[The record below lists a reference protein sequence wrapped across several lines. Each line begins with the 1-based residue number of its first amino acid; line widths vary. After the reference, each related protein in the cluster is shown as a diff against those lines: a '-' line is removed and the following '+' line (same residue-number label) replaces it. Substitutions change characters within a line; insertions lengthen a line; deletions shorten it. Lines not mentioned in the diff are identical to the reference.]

1 MPGKTYTADEMRLRF
16 PHLTETQVQRLVA
29 LLNRPKATIREIWAG
44 EDQRGEPLELDADG
58 LTRPMREVN
67 AFAEENALGIPFPP
81 RRRG

>member
-1 MPGKTYTADEMRLRF
+1 MPQTYTAEELRPRF
-16 PHLTETQVQRLVA
+16 PHLTEEEMQKLVA
-29 LLNRPKATIREIWAG
+29 LLNRPRATRRQIWAG

-67 AFAEENALGIPFPP
+67 AFAEQNALGIPFPP